1 MHELKYK
8 PSTRRWHAY
17 RKGSYAC
24 PLHSGDLLALEV
36 ADRYLSCR
44 MVYDTDWYVLI
55 GETKFR
61 LHRKAVYRVILLF

>member
-36 ADRYLSCR
+36 ADRYLGLAERNKNPVKSR
-44 MVYDTDWYVLI
+44 I
-55 GETKFR
+55 
-61 LHRKAVYRVILLF
+61 